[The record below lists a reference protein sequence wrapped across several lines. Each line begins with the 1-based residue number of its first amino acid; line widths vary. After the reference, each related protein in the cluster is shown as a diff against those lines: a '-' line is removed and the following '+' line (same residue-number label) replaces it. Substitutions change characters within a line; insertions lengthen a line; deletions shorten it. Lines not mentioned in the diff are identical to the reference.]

1 MKHARPP
8 FYCPALVGLIT
19 LLIYC
24 NMVPSSMSWEIYLFW
39 NRDILFGAY
48 VVDIDRNYS
57 IK

>member
-19 LLIYC
+19 LLIYWSLLQC
-24 NMVPSSMSWEIYLFW
+24 PGKFICSGIGTFYS
-39 NRDILFGAY
+39 GAD